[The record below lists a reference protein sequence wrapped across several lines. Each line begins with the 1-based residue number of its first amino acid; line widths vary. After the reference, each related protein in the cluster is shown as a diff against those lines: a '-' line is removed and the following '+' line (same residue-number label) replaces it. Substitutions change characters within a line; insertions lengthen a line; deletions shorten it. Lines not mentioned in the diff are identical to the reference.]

1 MKQSKAGINMYEED
15 DRIEIPK
22 GCSAGMIAAD
32 LLRVEINKIALI
44 IDELIDKINK
54 LYQERGHNDG
64 NQET

>member
-32 LLRVEINKIALI
+32 MLRVEINKIALI
-44 IDELIDKINK
+44 IDELEEKINK
-54 LYQERGHNDG
+54 LNQEGVHTNG